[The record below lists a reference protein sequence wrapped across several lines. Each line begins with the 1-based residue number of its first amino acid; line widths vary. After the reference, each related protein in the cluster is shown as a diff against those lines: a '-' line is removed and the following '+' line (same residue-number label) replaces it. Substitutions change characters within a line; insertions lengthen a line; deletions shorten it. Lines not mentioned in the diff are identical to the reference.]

1 MRSSNRAR
9 VITRSSAMVAAA
21 AALAGCSVVAP
32 KPPPPPPQ
40 VTGQTTGAD
49 LSPSG
54 PARLDVAHSHLNQVT
69 LTSADGKQVP
79 GQLSPDGQ
87 HWTASEP
94 LEFGTR
100 YTWAGTA
107 NGPAGHLPVQGSFST
122 VDPKK
127 QTHAMVNIAD
137 GQQVGVAAPIIIR
150 FDEHVEDRA
159 AAERALQVHTS
170 VPTEGSWA
178 WLPDTPEGSAVHWR
192 PKEYWKPGTQVSVDA
207 PLYGVPYGE
216 GNYGKEN
223 VSAHFTVGRNQVV
236 KGDARSHQLVVERDG
251 NPVQTFDASYGMA
264 SDPNRN
270 TKSGI
275 HVVSG
280 KQETVRMISPRYNY
294 DQVEHWA
301 VRMSNNGEFIHAN
314 PATTGSQGS
323 SNVTH
328 GCVNLSTSDAKKY
341 FDSALYGDP
350 VEITGT
356 GKQLSASDGDIY
368 DWTIPWDQWKSMSAL
383 AAPPQQP
390 PAPARHL
397 DAEPP
402 R

>member
-1 MRSSNRAR
+1 LNRAGYVSR
-9 VITRSSAMVAAA
+9 AAVLVATAS
-21 AALAGCSVVAP
+21 ALAGCSLAAP
-32 KPPPPPPQ
+32 PPPPPPQ
-40 VTGQTTGAD
+40 ITGITTGAD
-49 LSPSG
+49 LSPG
-54 PARLDVAHSHLNQVT
+54 APVHLDAAHSRLTGVA

-79 GQLSPDGQ
+79 GQVSPDGQ
-87 HWTASEP
+87 HWTPSAP
-94 LEFGTR
+94 LEFGTN

-107 NGPAGHLPVQGSFST
+107 NGPGGHVPVQGSFRT
-122 VDPKK
+122 VEPKE
-127 QTHAMVNIAD
+127 QTHAQINIGD
-137 GQQVGVAAPIIIR
+137 GEQVGIAAPVIIQFNKHIQ
-150 FDEHVEDRA
+150 DRA
-159 AAERALQVHTS
+159 AAERALRINTS

-192 PKEYWKPGTQVSVDA
+192 PKDYWKPGTQVSVDA
-207 PLYGVPYGE
+207 PLYGVPYGD
-216 GNYGKEN
+216 GNFGKEN
-223 VSAHFTVGRNQVV
+223 LSTHFTIGRDQVV
-236 KGDARSHQLVVERDG
+236 KGDAKSHQLVVERDG
-251 NPVQTFDASYGMA
+251 KPVDSFDASYGMA
-264 SDPNRN
+264 SDPDRN

-280 KQETVRMISPRYNY
+280 KQEQVRMVSPQYHY

-314 PATTGSQGS
+314 PATTGEQGS

-328 GCVNLSTSDAKKY
+328 GCVNLSTGDAKKY

-356 GKQLSASDGDIY
+356 GKQLSAQDGDIY

-383 AAPPQQP
+383 GGAAPQP
-390 PAPARHL
+390 PAPATNL
-397 DAEPP
+397 DAKQPP